1 MFLSIFAPKT
11 VKNVQHCKIQGFAI
25 QYRFGSKKAL
35 KNEFVDAKFLRAE
48 NMDLKLS
55 KSGLRM
61 FLGRLVHFLEK
72 IKVW

>member
-1 MFLSIFAPKT
+1 MEILLMQIGIY
-11 VKNVQHCKIQGFAI
+11 H
-25 QYRFGSKKAL
+25 FGSKKAH
-35 KNEFVDAKFLRAE
+35 KKKEFVDAKFLRAK